1 MSVRGYCNHISPRCP
16 SKFLTALSLT
26 STIAPMDTMNVVI
39 TVSGTDRSGIIAKV
53 SSALFSYNINI
64 ADISQTI
71 LSGNF
76 IMMMVADLSQSSIT
90 IAELREKAD
99 ELGKDLGVDIHIMH
113 ERVFNAMHRI

>member
-1 MSVRGYCNHISPRCP
+1 MYIRQVP

-99 ELGKDLGVDIHIMH
+99 ELSKDLGVDIHIMH

>member
-1 MSVRGYCNHISPRCP
+1 M
-16 SKFLTALSLT
+16 
-26 STIAPMDTMNVVI
+26 VI
-39 TVSGTDRSGIIAKV
+39 TVSGTDQAGIIAKV
-53 SSALFSYNINI
+53 SSVLFSYNINI

-90 IAELREKAD
+90 IAELRGKTET
-99 ELGKDLGVDIHIMH
+99 LGTDLGVDIHIMH

>member
-1 MSVRGYCNHISPRCP
+1 M
-16 SKFLTALSLT
+16 
-26 STIAPMDTMNVVI
+26 VI
-39 TVSGTDRSGIIAKV
+39 TVSGTDQAGIIAKV
-53 SSALFSYNINI
+53 SSMLFSYNINI

-90 IAELREKAD
+90 IAELRGKTET
-99 ELGKDLGVDIHIMH
+99 LGTDLGVDIHIMH